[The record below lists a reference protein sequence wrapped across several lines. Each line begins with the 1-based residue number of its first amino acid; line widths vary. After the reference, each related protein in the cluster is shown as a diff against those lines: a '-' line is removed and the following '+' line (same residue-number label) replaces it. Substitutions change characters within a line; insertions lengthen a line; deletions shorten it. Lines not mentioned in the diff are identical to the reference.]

1 MQESIRGHPQRAL
14 VYSSLSIRER
24 RQRLLKETRRLIA
37 EKGLQGF
44 TVRELCSRASVAQR
58 TLYNAFHDKD
68 RLIGLAIR
76 EVYDE
81 VRQRVRYKT
90 DDLTL
95 AGLLDRAIVLN
106 RGNLHSRNYA
116 QAVAAIYFSPTTSR
130 DLWNILQEM
139 AVGNTSRWLHAVRLR
154 GELHDWVKIDELTNN
169 MANME
174 YGIIQNWAAGHIR
187 DADYLRVFAEAILL
201 AALAATRGATHA
213 EAAHFLD
220 DIHKTGKLPVF
231 ENPVFSTPD
240 RRS

>member
-1 MQESIRGHPQRAL
+1 MQQFITRHPHRAL
-14 VYSSLSIRER
+14 VYSSPSIRER
-24 RQRLLKETRRLIA
+24 RQRLLKEARRLIA
-37 EKGLQGF
+37 EKGWQGF
-44 TVRELCSRASVAQR
+44 TVRELCSRANVAQR

-76 EVYDE
+76 EVYDQLRE
-81 VRQRVRYKT
+81 QVRYKT

-106 RGNLHSRNYA
+106 RGNLNSRNYA
-116 QAVAAIYFSPTTSR
+116 QAVAAIYFSPSTSN
-130 DLWNILQEM
+130 DLWTILQEM

-187 DADYLRVFAEAILL
+187 DADYLRVFVEAILL

-213 EAAHFLD
+213 EAENFMAQ
-220 DIHKTGKLPVF
+220 IHKTGELPVF
-231 ENPVFSTPD
+231 ENPAFSSAD
-240 RRS
+240 QRR